1 VLLRGGGAR
10 DAQGEGP
17 QGRAPRRA
25 TPLATRRRRRAWGHA
40 PRAVAATRVQARGR
54 ARGCGAARRARP
66 SSGALGWLRRQGG
79 CRAAAGRTRGARRVV
94 AAPPLA
100 ESRRRW
106 AARTSVDPYPSPNPN
121 PTPNSTPNPNLN
133 ANPTPTPTPTLT
145 PSPNPKRSPSPGAD
159 GQIAHAPAAL
169 HAQGGWPVAE
179 LRAALAA
186 ASGVDA
192 ERLRVAKPPAA
203 ASGKLSAQALSALR
217 WDEPKLMTTPK
228 ISMYPL
234 QLRDGDLLLVRD
246 AEHPPP
252 AAAAAAAAG
261 PGGARGRAA
270 RGRGARG
277 GARGGGGVSCAFV
290 GKPRR
295 EEGIRIHTVFD
306 QPPAAASEA
315 TPAAKEVQETMD
327 DVLVGVEKL
336 EVLD

>member
-1 VLLRGGGAR
+1 M
-10 DAQGEGP
+10 
-17 QGRAPRRA
+17 
-25 TPLATRRRRRAWGHA
+25 
-40 PRAVAATRVQARGR
+40 
-54 ARGCGAARRARP
+54 
-66 SSGALGWLRRQGG
+66 
-79 CRAAAGRTRGARRVV
+79 
-94 AAPPLA
+94 
-100 ESRRRW
+100 
-106 AARTSVDPYPSPNPN
+106 
-121 PTPNSTPNPNLN
+121 
-133 ANPTPTPTPTLT
+133 
-145 PSPNPKRSPSPGAD
+145 
-159 GQIAHAPAAL
+159 
-169 HAQGGWPVAE
+169 
-179 LRAALAA
+179 
-186 ASGVDA
+186 
-192 ERLRVAKPPAA
+192 
-203 ASGKLSAQALSALR
+203 SGKLSAQALSALR

-252 AAAAAAAAG
+252 AAAGAAAAV

-315 TPAAKEVQETMD
+315 TPAAKEAQETVD

>member
-1 VLLRGGGAR
+1 VVVRETLKVRDLKAALLAALPPSLLAATAERGGTPLELSRLRVYKRAGARAGVVLRDGRGLRQVLSGGFVDKEVAVQLLAAHEALGESSLLLRWQRIG
-10 DAQGEGP
+10 
-17 QGRAPRRA
+17 
-25 TPLATRRRRRAWGHA
+25 
-40 PRAVAATRVQARGR
+40 
-54 ARGCGAARRARP
+54 
-66 SSGALGWLRRQGG
+66 
-79 CRAAAGRTRGARRVV
+79 
-94 AAPPLA
+94 
-100 ESRRRW
+100 RW
-106 AARTSVDPYPSPNPN
+106 AARTSDDPYPSSNPN
-121 PTPNSTPNPNLN
+121 TTPNSTPNPNLN
-133 ANPTPTPTPTLT
+133 ANPTPTPTPTLN
-145 PSPNPKRSPSPGAD
+145 PSPNPKPSPSPGAD
-159 GQIAHAPAAL
+159 GQLAHAPAAL

-203 ASGKLSAQALSALR
+203 ASGKLTAQALSALR

-315 TPAAKEVQETMD
+315 TPAAKEAQETVD